1 MKKIL
6 AIAAAAALSCGISA
20 FAANPFSDVTPDD
33 WAYQAVSDLSD
44 QGVVEGYPDGTFKG
58 ERNITRYELAQIV
71 ARLMAKED
79 QLNGEQK
86 ATLDKL
92 AGEYADELA
101 NLGVRVSNLE
111 KKVGNLSWSGDA
123 RMRINQGYEKDKD
136 KKFTGDS
143 TDSWNGRMRIKAHAQ
158 VNEKTSVDGWLR
170 QDMNFKSEAAKDN
183 KGVYM
188 QRLYVTHKFGD
199 ATKLTVGKYGERF
212 GQTGILHDSEVK
224 GAELTYGGKDLNL
237 TAGYARFM
245 KWDDKLGAYGEG
257 GIDKNAGDANEDKL
271 EKEVTYARIAGEASK
286 LNYDVEYVNAAAA
299 DYQVWGAGLTW
310 NVADKLDVFGDY
322 YTNVDYKGD
331 PALWS
336 AGLAYGKQNFKKPG
350 TWRLA
355 ATYVKAEKG
364 AFMGGTTWD
373 LSAPQELALEDKS
386 VHFWIAQAD
395 VTLQKNV
402 GLHLEYAFDVDAKG
416 DKTDYDDLFEAKI
429 DYKF

>member
-123 RMRINQGYEKDKD
+123 RMLVTQGYNDDEN
-136 KKFTGDS
+136 KKGDS
-143 TDSWNGRMRIKAHAQ
+143 VDDWNGRMRIKVKAQ
-158 VNEKTSVDGWLR
+158 VNDSTTVTGLLR
-170 QDMNFKSEAAKDN
+170 QNLNFKKADDKN
-183 KGVYM
+183 TFM
-188 QRLYVTHKFGD
+188 QQLFVEHKFGD
-199 ATKLTVGKYGERF
+199 KTKLTVGKYKETF

-224 GAELTYGGKDLNL
+224 GAKLSYGDKALNL
-237 TAGYARFM
+237 TAGYARFP
-245 KWDDKLGAYGEG
+245 KWNDTLITEDIDDYKK
-257 GIDKNAGDANEDKL
+257 DTDF
-271 EKEVTYARIAGEASK
+271 KEVGYARIAGAASK

-299 DYQVWGAGLTW
+299 KYQVWGAGLTW
-310 NVADKLDVFGDY
+310 NVADKLDVFGDFY
-322 YTNVDYKGD
+322 KNLDYKGD
-331 PALWS
+331 PTLWS

>member
-20 FAANPFSDVTPDD
+20 FAA
-33 WAYQAVSDLSD
+33 
-44 QGVVEGYPDGTFKG
+44 DGTFKG

-123 RMRINQGYEKDKD
+123 RMLVTQGYNDDEN
-136 KKFTGDS
+136 KKGDS
-143 TDSWNGRMRIKAHAQ
+143 VDDWNGRMRIKVKAQ
-158 VNEKTSVDGWLR
+158 VNDSTTVTGLLR
-170 QDMNFKSEAAKDN
+170 QNLNFKKADDKN
-183 KGVYM
+183 TFM
-188 QRLYVTHKFGD
+188 QQLFVEHKFGD
-199 ATKLTVGKYGERF
+199 KTKLTVGKYKETF

-224 GAELTYGGKDLNL
+224 GAKLSYGDKALNL
-237 TAGYARFM
+237 TAGYARFP
-245 KWDDKLGAYGEG
+245 KWNDTLITEDIDDYKK
-257 GIDKNAGDANEDKL
+257 DTDF
-271 EKEVTYARIAGEASK
+271 KEVGYARIAGAASK

-299 DYQVWGAGLTW
+299 KYQVWGAGLTW
-310 NVADKLDVFGDY
+310 NVADKLDVFGDFY
-322 YTNVDYKGD
+322 KNLDYKGD
-331 PALWS
+331 PTLWS

>member
-58 ERNITRYELAQIV
+58 ERNMTRYELAQII

-79 QLNGEQK
+79 QLNSEQR

-123 RMRINQGYEKDKD
+123 RMLVTQGYNDDEN
-136 KKFTGDS
+136 KKGDS
-143 TDSWNGRMRIKAHAQ
+143 VDDWNGRMRIKVKAQ
-158 VNEKTSVDGWLR
+158 VNDSTTVTGLLR
-170 QDMNFKSEAAKDN
+170 QNLNFKKADDKN
-183 KGVYM
+183 TFM
-188 QRLYVTHKFGD
+188 QQLFVEHKFGD
-199 ATKLTVGKYGERF
+199 KTKLTVGKYKETF

-224 GAELTYGGKDLNL
+224 GAKLSYGDKALNL
-237 TAGYARFM
+237 TAGYARFP
-245 KWDDKLGAYGEG
+245 KWNDTLITEDIDDYKK
-257 GIDKNAGDANEDKL
+257 DTDF
-271 EKEVTYARIAGEASK
+271 KEVGYARIAGAASK

-299 DYQVWGAGLTW
+299 KYQVWGAGLTW
-310 NVADKLDVFGDY
+310 NVADKLDVFGDFY
-322 YTNVDYKGD
+322 KNLDYKGD
-331 PALWS
+331 PTLWS

>member
-1 MKKIL
+1 
-6 AIAAAAALSCGISA
+6 
-20 FAANPFSDVTPDD
+20 
-33 WAYQAVSDLSD
+33 
-44 QGVVEGYPDGTFKG
+44 
-58 ERNITRYELAQIV
+58 
-71 ARLMAKED
+71 MAKED

-123 RMRINQGYEKDKD
+123 RMLVTQGYNDDEN
-136 KKFTGDS
+136 KKGDS
-143 TDSWNGRMRIKAHAQ
+143 VDDWNGRMRIKVKAQ
-158 VNEKTSVDGWLR
+158 VNDSTTVTGLLR
-170 QDMNFKSEAAKDN
+170 QNLNFKKADDKN
-183 KGVYM
+183 TFM
-188 QRLYVTHKFGD
+188 QQLFVEHKFGD
-199 ATKLTVGKYGERF
+199 KTKLTVGKYKETF

-224 GAELTYGGKDLNL
+224 GAKLSYGDKALNL
-237 TAGYARFM
+237 TAGYARFP
-245 KWDDKLGAYGEG
+245 KWNDTLITEDIDDYKK
-257 GIDKNAGDANEDKL
+257 DTDF
-271 EKEVTYARIAGEASK
+271 KEVGYARIAGAASK

-299 DYQVWGAGLTW
+299 KYQVWGAGLTW
-310 NVADKLDVFGDY
+310 NVADKLDVFGDFY
-322 YTNVDYKGD
+322 KNLDYKGD
-331 PALWS
+331 PTLWS

>member
-123 RMRINQGYEKDKD
+123 RMLVTQGYNDDEN
-136 KKFTGDS
+136 KKGDS
-143 TDSWNGRMRIKAHAQ
+143 VDDWNGRMRIKVKAQ
-158 VNEKTSVDGWLR
+158 VNDSTTVTGLLR
-170 QDMNFKSEAAKDN
+170 QNLNFKKADDKN
-183 KGVYM
+183 TFM
-188 QRLYVTHKFGD
+188 QQLFVEHKFGD
-199 ATKLTVGKYGERF
+199 KTKLTVGKYKETF

-224 GAELTYGGKDLNL
+224 GAKLSYGDKALNL
-237 TAGYARFM
+237 TAGYARFP
-245 KWDDKLGAYGEG
+245 KWNDTLITEDIDDYKK
-257 GIDKNAGDANEDKL
+257 DTDF
-271 EKEVTYARIAGEASK
+271 KEVGYARIAGEASK

-364 AFMGGTTWD
+364 AYMGGTTWD
-373 LSAPQELALEDKS
+373 LSDPQDIVKGTSGADS
-386 VHFWIAQAD
+386 VHFWVAQAD

-402 GLHLEYAFDVDAKG
+402 GLHLEYAFDVNANDGK
-416 DKTDYDDLFEAKI
+416 DYDDLFEAKI

>member
-58 ERNITRYELAQIV
+58 EKNITRYELAQIV

-123 RMRINQGYEKDKD
+123 RMLVTQGYNDDEN
-136 KKFTGDS
+136 KKGDS
-143 TDSWNGRMRIKAHAQ
+143 VDDWNGRMRIKVKAQ
-158 VNEKTSVDGWLR
+158 VNDSTTVTGLLR
-170 QDMNFKSEAAKDN
+170 QNLNFKKADDKN
-183 KGVYM
+183 TFM
-188 QRLYVTHKFGD
+188 QQLFVEHKFGD
-199 ATKLTVGKYGERF
+199 KTKLTVGKYKETF

-224 GAELTYGGKDLNL
+224 GAKLSYGDKALNL
-237 TAGYARFM
+237 TAGYARFP
-245 KWDDKLGAYGEG
+245 KWNDTLITEDIDDYKK
-257 GIDKNAGDANEDKL
+257 DTDF
-271 EKEVTYARIAGEASK
+271 KEVGYARIAGAASK

-299 DYQVWGAGLTW
+299 KYQVWGAGLTW
-310 NVADKLDVFGDY
+310 NVADKLDVFGDFY
-322 YTNVDYKGD
+322 KNLDYKGD
-331 PALWS
+331 PTLWS